1 MNVVPPSVL
10 TCHCTVGVGLP
21 LAAAVKVAVWPA
33 VTVWLAG
40 WVVTGGGLGRV
51 HRQGGRTGGG
61 RADAVGEDRLVLSRR
76 SGRWWW
82 LKVKVVLVAPAMSLK
97 VEPPSV
103 LTCHCTVGVGLPLA
117 AAVKVAV
124 WPAVTVWLA
133 GWVVT
138 AGALGRVHRQRRG
151 AGGGRAAAVGEDR
164 LVLVAVLAR
173 RWRC

>member
-1 MNVVPPSVL
+1 MSLKVEPLSVL

-40 WVVTGGGLGRV
+40 WVVTEGANWAVLTVRV
-51 HRQGGRTGGG
+51 
-61 RADAVGEDRLVLSRR
+61 AALVVAVPTLLVNTARYSSPFWAVVVLLRVR
-76 SGRWWW
+76 
-82 LKVKVVLVAPAMSLK
+82 VVLVAPVMSLK
-97 VEPPSV
+97 VEPLSV

-138 AGALGRVHRQRRG
+138 EGANWAVFTVRV
-151 AGGGRAAAVGEDR
+151 AA
-164 LVLVAVLAR
+164 LVVAVPTLLVNTA
-173 RWRC
+173 